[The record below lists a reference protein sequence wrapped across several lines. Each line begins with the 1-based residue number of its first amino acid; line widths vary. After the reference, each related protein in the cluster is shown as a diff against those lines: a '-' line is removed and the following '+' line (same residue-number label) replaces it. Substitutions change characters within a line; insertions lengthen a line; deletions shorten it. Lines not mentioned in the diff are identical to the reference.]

1 MASSFYETD
10 KALSEYLLFHYG
22 LTKELVPPILRE
34 IGALDFP
41 VRCVNECLDQSR
53 IPPNAR
59 ALDLGCAVGRA
70 TFELARLCKNVI
82 GIDFSQSFITASEYL
97 NAHGSISFECVEE
110 GELTLKYRASVPP
123 DIDRTRVIFETGD
136 AQALRSDLGP
146 FDVVLMANLIDRLR
160 DPRKCLN
167 RLPHLLKCGGQLILI
182 SPYTWMVEYTPY
194 ENWLGGFTRA
204 GGPVRTLETIK
215 EILAPDFDLANL
227 KDLPFVIRE
236 HARKFQ
242 FSIAQASVWLRK

>member
-22 LTKELVPPILRE
+22 LTKELVPPILGE
-34 IGALDFP
+34 IGALGFP
-41 VRCVNECLDQSR
+41 VRCVSECLDPSR
-53 IPPNAR
+53 ISPNAR

-82 GIDFSQSFITASEYL
+82 GIDFSQSFITAADYL
-97 NAHGSISFECVEE
+97 KAHGSISFECIDE
-110 GELTLKYRASVPP
+110 GELTRSCRAVVPP
-123 DIDRTRVIFETGD
+123 DIDRTRVVFETGD

-182 SPYTWMVEYTPY
+182 SPYTWMVEYTPH
-194 ENWLGGFTRA
+194 ENWLGGFTQA
-204 GGPVRTLETIK
+204 GRPVRTLETLK
-215 EILAPDFDLANL
+215 EILLPDFELANL

-242 FSIAQASVWLRK
+242 FSVAEASVWLRK